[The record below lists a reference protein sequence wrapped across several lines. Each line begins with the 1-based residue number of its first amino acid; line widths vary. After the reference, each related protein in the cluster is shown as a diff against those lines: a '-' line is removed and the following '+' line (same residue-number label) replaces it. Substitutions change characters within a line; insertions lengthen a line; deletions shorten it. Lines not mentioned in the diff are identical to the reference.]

1 MKRYDLITPEGT
13 NDYLFEECQ
22 VKREIQ
28 REIDFIFKSR
38 GYHEVV
44 TPGIE
49 FYDVFDCNSNYFP
62 QETMYKLTDNKGR
75 LLVIRPDSTMPIA
88 RVVSTRLRDFGLPLR
103 MYYSQ
108 TVYRNTPV
116 MRGRSDEIL
125 QMGIE
130 LIGSYSKKADLEV
143 ITTAIEVL
151 GSIDKNFRFELGD
164 VGIFR
169 ELALELKTSEEN
181 LELIRNYVEWKK
193 IPELRE
199 ILSEIG
205 ENEITSAILE
215 LPNLFGGAEVFDSAK
230 KLFKNEK
237 ILEIVENVKAIY
249 ESLSKLGYNGNI
261 TVDLGT
267 ASKMEYY
274 TGIVMKGYIDGC
286 GDSVLSGGRYNNL
299 LGEFGY
305 DVPAT
310 GFAINVDAV
319 AKLKLQKKAYSMN
332 VTDVII
338 YAEDGFEIDGILY
351 MKDDSLKG
359 LNVEFSVYDSL
370 EETRKYAKRK
380 NISKIV
386 IVGKNITT
394 ENLEA

>member
-13 NDYLFEECQ
+13 NDYLFEECR
-22 VKREIQ
+22 VKRETQ
-28 REIDFIFKSR
+28 AEIDNIFKKR

-62 QETMYKLTDNKGR
+62 QESMYKLTDNKGR

-151 GSIDKNFRFELGD
+151 GSIDNNFRFEIGD

-169 ELALELKTSEEN
+169 ELTLELKTTEEN
-181 LELIRNYVEWKK
+181 LELIRNFVEWKK
-193 IPELRE
+193 IPELKE
-199 ILSEIG
+199 ILSSIG
-205 ENEITSAILE
+205 ENEVTNAILE
-215 LPNLFGGAEVFDSAK
+215 LPNLFGGAEVFETAG

-237 ILEIVENVKAIY
+237 ILKIVENVKAIY
-249 ESLSKLGYNGNI
+249 DSLSKLGYNGNI

-274 TGIVMKGYIDGC
+274 TGIVMKGYLDGC

-310 GFAINVDAV
+310 GFAINIDAV
-319 AKLKLQKKAYSMN
+319 AKLKLQKKAYSMSN
-332 VTDVII
+332 TDVIV
-338 YAEDGFEIDGILY
+338 YAEDGFEMDGILY
-351 MKDDSLKG
+351 MKDDALKG
-359 LNVEFSVYDSL
+359 LNVEFSVCDSL
-370 EETRKYAKRK
+370 EECLEYAKRK
-380 NISKIV
+380 NIAKIV
-386 IVGKNITT
+386 IVNEKIVTK
-394 ENLEA
+394 EVK